1 MCRTYNIDESH
12 GVKHALD
19 VYKYSRNLVSA
30 ESKQFPIIL
39 SQQHIIYTSA
49 LLHDT
54 CDKKYMN
61 EEDGLQDIISFL
73 QETSLYQDEDI
84 DIIIKIIQTMSYSKV
99 KINGFPKLGEY
110 TKAYHIVRESDLLTA
125 YDFDRCLLFTM
136 NSYKIEYNIAFTLAN
151 DLYQQRMIKH
161 ISDGLIKT
169 KYGIEEG
176 NRLLIENQ
184 KNILSI
190 KTMIENDI

>member
-1 MCRTYNIDESH
+1 
-12 GVKHALD
+12 
-19 VYKYSRNLVSA
+19 
-30 ESKQFPIIL
+30 
-39 SQQHIIYTSA
+39 
-49 LLHDT
+49 
-54 CDKKYMN
+54 
-61 EEDGLQDIISFL
+61 
-73 QETSLYQDEDI
+73 
-84 DIIIKIIQTMSYSKV
+84 
-99 KINGFPKLGEY
+99 
-110 TKAYHIVRESDLLTA
+110 
-125 YDFDRCLLFTM
+125 M

-151 DLYQQRMIKH
+151 DLYQQRMVKH